1 LHRLPDSGRVTSSVS
16 PLMVSLSSAVA
27 SRRSPAFSPTRGSAD
42 RESARQQ
49 GRTFNTISNH
59 CADPVR
65 AEIGHWEG
73 SGIAIH
79 WYRGHITATSTSP
92 ETATPR
98 PRLRGRVHQFA
109 LVAALV
115 GLAWL
120 IHDAHGARAVT
131 AAWVYGLAMVL
142 LYLASSSYHLYARSP
157 RTRQVM
163 QRVDHAMIFVLIAG
177 TYTPVCLLA
186 LSGAWRWVLLGIVWG
201 GAITGIVLK
210 AVALDRF
217 PKLGFTLYLILG
229 WAAIAALPALA
240 ARPDLLALA
249 ALGGILYTV
258 GAVLFAL
265 RRPRPIAAWFGYHEV
280 WHLFGVAA
288 GVAFF
293 ILNRGLIAGG

>member
-1 LHRLPDSGRVTSSVS
+1 L
-16 PLMVSLSSAVA
+16 VA
-27 SRRSPAFSPTRGSAD
+27 S
-42 RESARQQ
+42 
-49 GRTFNTISNH
+49 
-59 CADPVR
+59 
-65 AEIGHWEG
+65 
-73 SGIAIH
+73 
-79 WYRGHITATSTSP
+79 
-92 ETATPR
+92 
-98 PRLRGRVHQFA
+98 
-109 LVAALV
+109 LV

-131 AAWVYGLAMVL
+131 AAWVYGVAMVL
-142 LYLASSSYHLYARSP
+142 LYLASSSYHLYAGSP

-186 LSGAWRWVLLGIVWG
+186 LSGALRWALLAIVWV

-217 PKLGFTLYLILG
+217 PKFGFALYLVLG

-258 GAVLFAL
+258 GAVLFVL
-265 RRPRPIAAWFGYHEV
+265 RRPKATADWFGYHEV
-280 WHLFGVAA
+280 WHVFGVAA

-293 ILNRGLIAGG
+293 ILNLGLIAGG